1 MNGRMGDLGL
11 NSLYTYRCLIL
22 YCACLYIGWLL
33 NMLTVQA
40 DFVPRR
46 HNRPL
51 DVGGGP
57 NGFSEMRVY
66 SFLLLV
72 KDCEGCPI

>member
-1 MNGRMGDLGL
+1 MNGRLGDLGL

-57 NGFSEMRVY
+57 NGFYLNARVFFP
-66 SFLLLV
+66 STCQTL
-72 KDCEGCPI
+72 